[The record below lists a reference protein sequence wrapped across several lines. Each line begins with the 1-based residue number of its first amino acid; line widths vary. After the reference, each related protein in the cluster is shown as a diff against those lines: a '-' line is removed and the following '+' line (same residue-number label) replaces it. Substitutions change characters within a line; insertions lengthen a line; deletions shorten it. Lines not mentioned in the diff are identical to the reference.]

1 MTTLAEIAAGFKTTL
16 GAIPGLHVYDYVPDS
31 VAVSGPVC
39 VVAPG
44 PVVTLSINSARGKRD
59 FRLIIGVP
67 KSTDRPAQTAL
78 WDLIDSSG
86 DSSIHRKLLATPD
99 LGVSGVTA
107 TWKGDGGLI
116 DLADVIGL
124 SYWGCEALVEV
135 VFSAGA

>member
-1 MTTLAEIAAGFKTTL
+1 MATLAEIAAGFKSTL
-16 GAIPGLHVYDYVPDS
+16 STINGLQVFDYVPAS
-31 VAVSGPVC
+31 VGPTGPVC

-44 PVVTLSINSARGKRD
+44 PVVTLTVNSARGKRE

-67 KSTDRPAQTAL
+67 KSTDRPSQTVL
-78 WDLIDSSG
+78 WDLVDSSG

-99 LGVSGVTA
+99 LGVTGVTA

-135 VFSAGA
+135 VFSGGA